1 MRYEDVQSKLQ
12 TVFSPEQAAVLA
24 QVIHEAYTDLVKT
37 SDFNELK
44 EIVRNLSVKMGE
56 LAEAQKRT
64 EQRVEELAEAQRG
77 SEARL
82 TRLETIVGEL
92 AQAQKRTEK
101 RVEELAEAQKRTEQR
116 VEELAEAQKETQK
129 EVSRL
134 DRALQKLA
142 EAQQRTEQRVEE
154 LAEAQKRTEEEL
166 RKLIGEHAETRR
178 QLGGL
183 TATVGYRLE
192 DEALKAL
199 PALLQRDHG
208 LVVKGRLTRKFVRD
222 NQGKDIE
229 VNIIGQAERNGQT
242 YTIVGESKSQL
253 SKKDVDAFIRKK
265 LKRLEGVF
273 ADVFPVLVTYMIS
286 QPDVEDYAKQKG
298 IAVYYSYEF

>member
-1 MRYEDVQSKLQ
+1 MRYENVHSKLQ
-12 TVFSPEQAAVLA
+12 TVFPPEQAAVLA

-44 EIVRNLSVKMGE
+44 EIIRELSVKMGE

-64 EQRVEELAEAQRG
+64 EQRVEELAQ
-77 SEARL
+77 
-82 TRLETIVGEL
+82 
-92 AQAQKRTEK
+92 
-101 RVEELAEAQKRTEQR
+101 AQKRTEQR
-116 VEELAEAQKETQK
+116 VEELAEAQKQSEM
-129 EVSRL
+129 RL
-134 DRALQKLA
+134 TRL
-142 EAQQRTEQRVEE
+142 EGVVEE

-166 RKLIGEHAETRR
+166 RKLIGEYAETRR

-183 TATVGYRLE
+183 TATVSYHLE
-192 DEALKAL
+192 DEAFKAL

-222 NQGKDIE
+222 NRGEDIE
-229 VNIIGQAERNGQT
+229 VNIVGQAERNGQT
-242 YTIVGESKSQL
+242 CTIVGESKSQL

-265 LKRLEGVF
+265 LRRLEGVF

-286 QPDVEDYAKQKG
+286 QPDVEDYARQKG

>member
-1 MRYEDVQSKLQ
+1 MRYENVHSKLQ
-12 TVFSPEQAAVLA
+12 TVFPPEQAAVLA
-24 QVIHEAYTDLVKT
+24 EVIHEAYTDLVKT

-44 EIVRNLSVKMGE
+44 EIVRELSVKMGELAEAQKETQKEVGRLDRALQELAEAQKQSETRLTRLEAVVGE

-82 TRLETIVGEL
+82 TRLEAVVG
-92 AQAQKRTEK
+92 
-101 RVEELAEAQKRTEQR
+101 
-116 VEELAEAQKETQK
+116 
-129 EVSRL
+129 
-134 DRALQKLA
+134 
-142 EAQQRTEQRVEE
+142 E

-183 TATVGYRLE
+183 ATTVGYRLE
-192 DEALKAL
+192 DEAFKAL
-199 PALLQRDHG
+199 PALLERDHG

-222 NQGKDIE
+222 NRGEDIE
-229 VNIIGQAERNGQT
+229 VNIVGQAERNGRT
-242 YTIVGESKSQL
+242 CTIVGESKSQL

-265 LKRLEGVF
+265 LRRLEGVF
-273 ADVFPVLVTYMIS
+273 DDVFPVLVTYMIS
-286 QPDVEDYAKQKG
+286 QPDVEEYARQKG
-298 IAVYYSYEF
+298 IAVYYSFDF